1 MLMRSFLL
9 VLLTAFVLVPAGAGA
24 RVYTL
29 QQGVALNGTL
39 QQSIDSKSTTAGTP
53 LTLVLTAPFPNGLLK
68 GATVLGHVAGV
79 QKAGQGTEPHIVLA
93 FDRIKFYDGKSQ
105 PIHAQLLKD
114 SPVQDKSGKETNA
127 IARAAG
133 GLLGP
138 AHGIGVALLSK
149 NHKDNIT
156 IPRNSI
162 VVIELTQPLQL

>member
-1 MLMRSFLL
+1 VVRRFLL
-9 VLLTAFVLVPAGAGA
+9 TFIVACVLAPLAVGA
-24 RVYTL
+24 RTYTL
-29 QQGVALNGTL
+29 QQGVALSATP
-39 QQSIDSKSTTAGTP
+39 QQSVDSKSSTAGTP
-53 LTLVLTAPFPNGLLK
+53 LTLLLTAPYPNSLLK
-68 GATVLGHVAGV
+68 GATVYGHVADV
-79 QKAGQGTEPHIVLA
+79 QKAGQGTEPRIVLA
-93 FDRIKFYDGKSQ
+93 FDRIKFYDGQSRTL
-105 PIHAQLLKD
+105 HAQLLKD

-156 IPRNSI
+156 IPRNST